1 MKANI
6 YRFIAV
12 GLVIYVK
19 STSENEAFLC
29 MRKMLLMHNYTNNL
43 IDRVYGE
50 SVDADCFFKSHPLA
64 YAKYIQ
70 STDDVVLHLELNSL
84 ADFFKDIDD

>member
-19 STSENEAFLC
+19 SISENGAFLC

-50 SVDADCFFKSHPLA
+50 PVDADYFFNSHPLA
-64 YAKYIQ
+64 YVKYIQ
-70 STDDVVLHLELNSL
+70 STDDMVLYLELNSL
-84 ADFFKDIDD
+84 EDFFKDIDD